1 MKAKSSEEKREFNKS
16 LKRMNKELANEKKEF
31 KKLRAH
37 LQKLEKK
44 HMGALERGANPS
56 EETGEV

>member
-1 MKAKSSEEKREFNKS
+1 MKKRKGFNKS

-31 KKLRAH
+31 KKLKAH